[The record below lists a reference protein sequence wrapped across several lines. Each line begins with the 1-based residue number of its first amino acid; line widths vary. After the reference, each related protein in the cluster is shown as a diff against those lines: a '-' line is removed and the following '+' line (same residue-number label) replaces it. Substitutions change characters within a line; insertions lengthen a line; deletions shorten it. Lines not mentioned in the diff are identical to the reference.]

1 MDTKAYNRK
10 RILVFAGT
18 YEGHQLAR
26 AFWERGWHT
35 RADFCVA
42 TEYGT
47 EMLTDIPELSV
58 IEGRLDLS
66 DMTRLLTENH
76 YGMVI
81 DATHPYAAVVTENI
95 RAACEEKQVPYVRF
109 LRAEGTTSCDGMI
122 EVQSIDEAVEIL
134 NRTDERILL
143 TTGAKELSRY
153 SGIKGIEERVA
164 ARVLP
169 SVSSIESCRQAGIS
183 SKNIIAMQGPFSR
196 EMNLALMKQY
206 GCRWL
211 VTKNTGKAGGFD
223 DKLACLEAGFRMIVI
238 GRPLSE
244 TGLSFEEV
252 MRKAKQYYGE

>member
-1 MDTKAYNRK
+1 VDTKACNEK

-18 YEGHQLAR
+18 YEGHQLAK

-47 EMLTDIPELSV
+47 EMLTDIPDLSV
-58 IEGRLDLS
+58 IEGRLDMAG
-66 DMTRLLTENH
+66 MTRLMTWKN

-95 RAACEEKQVPYVRF
+95 RTACQEKQIPYVRF
-109 LRAEGTTSCDGMI
+109 LRAEGAASADGII
-122 EVQSIDEAVEIL
+122 EVSSIEEAVEIL
-134 NRTDERILL
+134 NKTDEKVLL
-143 TTGAKELSRY
+143 TTGAKELSKY
-153 SGIKGIEERVA
+153 SGIKGIEERAA

-169 SVSSIESCRQAGIS
+169 SVSSIESCHKAGIS
-183 SKNIIAMQGPFSR
+183 SKNIIAMQGPFTK
-196 EMNLALMKQY
+196 EMNLALMEQY
-206 GCRWL
+206 GCRWM

-223 DKLACLEAGFRMIVI
+223 DKLACLEAGCRIIVI

-244 TGLSFEEV
+244 TGLSFEQV
-252 MRKAKQYYGE
+252 MRKAEQYYGE